1 MTQSAT
7 VQIRTWWQR
16 VEIKRI
22 VWTWLGLTVLLMIF
36 ALTVPA
42 RLMGPPASPTM
53 RAVESTMTVFSVAA
67 SAVMALVL
75 AIAVYS
81 LIGWRSR
88 GSERPSATA
97 RRSGATDGS
106 RRRGLCSPQV

>member
-1 MTQSAT
+1 MSEIEPVT

-53 RAVESTMTVFSVAA
+53 RAVESTMTIFSVAA
-67 SAVMALVL
+67 SAAMALVE
-75 AIAVYS
+75 ATAVYS
-81 LIGWRSR
+81 LIGGRAGGGAPPIGAGPPIR
-88 GSERPSATA
+88 GN
-97 RRSGATDGS
+97 G
-106 RRRGLCSPQV
+106 